1 MAGRF
6 RWSQRFLN
14 RLIVNTEINRSRLR
28 PHPHSTHSHYTTWET
43 LTDRSW
49 CARHLPACE
58 ATDLPEVDTV
68 TALFRRPAGR
78 AKPSQKSTLLFPTFA
93 QWVIDGF
100 VRTSA
105 DNGLKSAT
113 NHEIDCS
120 PLYGLT
126 AQETAALRSFD
137 GGELKSQRI
146 GDEEYPPFLY
156 EDDGS
161 RIKQEFQ
168 SLPPPAHMLPE
179 VSLARKAKLFALG
192 GDRANATPLTAA
204 LGALFLREHNRVCRL
219 LRTANAGWND
229 ERLFQTARNILI
241 VQLVK
246 IAVEQYINHIAP
258 CYFRFTSTPDLFW
271 REPWYRQN
279 WMTLEFNL
287 AYRWHSMIPDAVKLG
302 DAEVPLDEL
311 RFNNDLLIDHG
322 IGPTID
328 DCSRQAACEIGL
340 FNTPASLLE
349 IERKS
354 IALGRAAQL
363 GTYNDYRAAFRFP
376 RLTSFDQITGD
387 AKVRE
392 ALKAV
397 YKTVDRLEFYVG
409 LFAEDLRPHSAMPPL
424 MERIVAIDAFSQAFT
439 NPLLSEHVFNEGT
452 FSKVGMQVIEETSS
466 LQDVL
471 DRNLPEGAGK
481 FIAVMTRPE
490 AERC

>member
-1 MAGRF
+1 MRDRSRDGFRNKLEFGIATHFAPLWRMAGRF

-49 CARHLPACE
+49 CARHLSACE

-68 TALFRRPAGR
+68 TALFRRAAGR

-146 GDEEYPPFLY
+146 GDEEYSPFLY

-161 RIKQEFQ
+161 RIKSEFQ
-168 SLPPPAHMLPE
+168 SLPPPAHIVPD

-204 LGALFLREHNRVCRL
+204 LGVLFLREHNRVCRL
-219 LRTANAGWND
+219 LRIANAGWND

-258 CYFRFTSTPDLFW
+258 CYFRFTTTPDMFW

-311 RFNNDLLIDHG
+311 RFNNDLLIDRG

-328 DCSRQAACEIGL
+328 DCSRQSACEIGL
-340 FNTPASLLE
+340 FNTPTSLLE

-363 GTYNDYRAAFRFP
+363 PIERAREGIGGRAARGRRMGP
-376 RLTSFDQITGD
+376 ESQSGERCLRDGR
-387 AKVRE
+387 V
-392 ALKAV
+392 AV
-397 YKTVDRLEFYVG
+397 
-409 LFAEDLRPHSAMPPL
+409 
-424 MERIVAIDAFSQAFT
+424 
-439 NPLLSEHVFNEGT
+439 
-452 FSKVGMQVIEETSS
+452 
-466 LQDVL
+466 
-471 DRNLPEGAGK
+471 
-481 FIAVMTRPE
+481 RPE
-490 AERC
+490 RSGHSGGCRRQR